1 MGPRARLRDRGQ
13 QLPTWVA
20 PVLAVAAFAAVA
32 AWLTVSTWR
41 NVSESRLDVGMLTDF
56 RDAIYYP
63 LRALFDGVNPYDAP
77 AYYGH
82 YPVGQEFPLWSPVH
96 FVVHAP
102 VLLLPFEESRA
113 AYFGVTL
120 LLILVL
126 AWCSIRLAGHRVSV
140 ATVFGLGALLL
151 LTEPGKLDLRAG
163 QPAAIII
170 LGCYLALASSE
181 RRWPA
186 GAAGVALAFIK
197 PTFGIVLVVL
207 LICRRQVRAAIAGLG
222 ATVAV
227 SIAFALPLADA
238 AGGFGN
244 LIDTLRTNLD
254 VTSRSPQSRLGSSLR
269 IDAAST
275 LARFTGLRPSEA
287 VGTVIGLAI
296 LAVGAALVWRLNR
309 TVAGSNRSELAVTLA
324 CLIVLTSTFHVPYDL
339 LLLTWPVLMLV
350 RRTPPDVP
358 AWSRRVRTAVL
369 VLVLVPIVD
378 PLSWSAVNNSL
389 GAAPGA
395 KRLLGVTAQGLCLIV
410 ALGLTAWSA
419 WRATQDA
426 ASTSRA
432 ARSPDWT
439 APSM

>member
-1 MGPRARLRDRGQ
+1 MGPRGRLRDRGR
-13 QLPTWVA
+13 QLPGWVA
-20 PVLAVAAFAAVA
+20 PVLTVGAFAAVA

-63 LRALFDGVNPYDAP
+63 LQALFDGVNPYDAP
-77 AYYGH
+77 AYYRH

-102 VLLLPFEESRA
+102 VLLLGFEEARA
-113 AYFGVTL
+113 VYFGVTL
-120 LLILVL
+120 LLILVFSWY
-126 AWCSIRLAGHRVSV
+126 AIRLAGHPASV
-140 ATVFGLGALLL
+140 ATVFGLATLVLLS
-151 LTEPGKLDLRAG
+151 EPGKLDLRAG
-163 QPAAIII
+163 QPAVIII
-170 LGCYLALASSE
+170 LGCYLALASTE
-181 RRWPA
+181 RHWPA

-207 LICRRQVRAAIAGLG
+207 LLCRRQTRAAIAGFG
-222 ATVAV
+222 AAIAV
-227 SIAFALPLADA
+227 SVAFALPLADA

-244 LIDTLRTNLD
+244 LIDSLRTNLE

-275 LARFTGLRPSEA
+275 LARFTGVRPSEA

-296 LAVGAALVWRLNR
+296 LAVGAALVWRLRR
-309 TVAGSNRSELAVTLA
+309 TVPGSNRSELAITLA

-339 LLLTWPVLMLV
+339 LLLTWPVLLLV
-350 RRTPPDVP
+350 RRGAPDVP
-358 AWSRRVRTAVL
+358 GWSRRMRIAVL

-389 GAAPGA
+389 GAAPGV
-395 KRLLGVTAQGLCLIV
+395 KRLLGVTAQGVYLIV
-410 ALGLTAWSA
+410 ALGLTAWSTL
-419 WRATQDA
+419 RATQE
-426 ASTSRA
+426 ASRTSRA